1 MNSKKIIISG
11 VGCALA
17 DFLYTNIDFASSSCK
32 KYLSKKEGDGGMSP
46 GKLIFTEELEKFSN
60 KPFPEILAEIV
71 GPQSPDIFNLGGP
84 SLVSLIHASQLLN
97 KEEYEVKFFG
107 IAGEDE
113 TSERIFEALK
123 RLPLNIRNY
132 SKNKKYTTPFTN
144 VLSDPAYN
152 NGNGER
158 TFINNI
164 GAAWFFDKTML
175 GEEFF
180 NSDIVCFGGT
190 ALMPQIHD
198 DLTILLQQAKKKN
211 CLTVVNT
218 VYDFRNE
225 KENPGVPWPL
235 GKSEQSYG
243 MIDVLIMS
251 AEESLKISGQ
261 KSINAAIDFYISSD
275 VSSFIITNGASDVV
289 AFSNGNLFL
298 KTNTPIRMPISKKIT
313 SDLVSI
319 PADQRDT
326 TGCGDNFAGGIICSL
341 AWQLKNKAKG
351 EFDLAEAVSW
361 GIASGG
367 SACFTIGGTYFE
379 KYQGEKLNFVHGIQ
393 QDYLKQIG
401 C

>member
-1 MNSKKIIISG
+1 MDSKKIIISG

-17 DFLYTNIDFASSSCK
+17 DFLYTNIDFSGSACQ
-32 KYLSKKEGDGGMSP
+32 KYLSKREGDGGMSP

-60 KPFPEILAEIV
+60 KPFPEILSEIV
-71 GPQSPDIFNLGGP
+71 GNQSPDVFNLGGP
-84 SLVSLIHASQLLN
+84 SLVSLINASQLLDR
-97 KEEYEVKFFG
+97 EEYEVKFFG

-123 RLPLNIRNY
+123 QLPLDIRNY
-132 SKNKKYTTPFTN
+132 SKNKKYSTPFTN

-164 GAAWFFDKTML
+164 GAAWFFDKSML

-198 DLTILLQQAKKKN
+198 NLTALLQKAKANN
-211 CLTVVNT
+211 CITVVNT

-225 KENPGVPWPL
+225 KGNPGYPWPL
-235 GKSEQSYG
+235 GDSSQSLG
-243 MIDVLIMS
+243 LIDVLIMN
-251 AEESLKISGQ
+251 AEESIKISGQ
-261 KSINAAIDFYISSD
+261 KTLDEAVGFFMASGI
-275 VSSFIITNGASDVV
+275 SSFIITNGTSHVIGY
-289 AFSNGNLFL
+289 SSGSLFP
-298 KTNTPIRMPISKKIT
+298 KTGIAIRLPISKKV
-313 SDLVSI
+313 SSELLSI
-319 PADQRDT
+319 PANQRDT

-341 AWQLKNKAKG
+341 AWQLKDKTPGK
-351 EFDLAEAVSW
+351 FDLIEALSW

-367 SACFTIGGTYFE
+367 FACYTVGGTYFE
-379 KYQGEKLNFVHGIQ
+379 KYPGEKLELVGKLQ
-393 QDYLKQIG
+393 QDYLSQIG
-401 C
+401 V